1 MKQIKRKS
9 NKQLQFRRSKCQS
22 YKFTVVGQVSEWI
35 CSKKS
40 EIKYLKLANG
50 SQQIWVK
57 LSKKNRNNLEKKVI
71 IGCWLKV
78 KIEKKLFLKTDLVP
92 YKAKKI
98 KSIEGVIYP
107 HKCQLKPAVDSQLSV
122 LERRSRDSQF
132 CSQIEAGLQEHF
144 RIRGNFRIKCFNS
157 N

>member
-9 NKQLQFRRSKCQS
+9 NKQLEFKRSVAS

-71 IGCWLKV
+71 LGCWLKV
-78 KIEKKLFLKTDLVP
+78 KIEKKLCLKTDLVRF
-92 YKAKKI
+92 KAKKI
-98 KSIEGVIYP
+98 ESIKRVIYP
-107 HKCQLKPAVDSQLSV
+107 DRSRFKPAGDSQLSGCD
-122 LERRSRDSQF
+122 RRSRDSQF